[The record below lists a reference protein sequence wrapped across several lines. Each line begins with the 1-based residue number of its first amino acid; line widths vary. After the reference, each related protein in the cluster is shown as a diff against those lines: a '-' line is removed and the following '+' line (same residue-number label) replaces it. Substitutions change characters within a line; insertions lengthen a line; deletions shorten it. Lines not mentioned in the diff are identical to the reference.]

1 MRAVSSSFQLDF
13 SIEVNVIQLSMRN
26 TINELSN
33 QVDIENDNRWMGQ
46 ENIKSLPLMLDVTH
60 GGWVI
65 LIKIKA
71 GSKLST
77 HYHPNGLYVFTISGH
92 WYYPEHNW
100 EAKAG
105 HFLYEAPGE
114 LHTPTFIEDTLLYSV
129 IPAGPI
135 IYLNSSGEIES
146 ITDVHTHLAAVRE
159 HYKKIGLT
167 EKDIQQIIR

>member
-1 MRAVSSSFQLDF
+1 M
-13 SIEVNVIQLSMRN
+13 ITLSMQN
-26 TINELSN
+26 TIDELSN
-33 QVDIENDNRWMGQ
+33 QVNIENDPRWIGQ
-46 ENIKSLPLMLDVTH
+46 GNIQYLLLMLDVTH

-65 LIKIKA
+65 LVKAKA
-71 GSKLST
+71 GSKMPV

-100 EAKAG
+100 KAKVG

-114 LHTPTFIEDTLLYSV
+114 MHTPTFIEDTLLYSV

-135 IYLNSSGEIES
+135 IYLDSNGKVES

-159 HYKKIGLT
+159 HYQKIGLE
-167 EKDIQQIIR
+167 EKDVQQIIR

>member
-1 MRAVSSSFQLDF
+1 MIKFAMQ
-13 SIEVNVIQLSMRN
+13 N

-33 QVDIENDNRWMGQ
+33 QVDIENDKRWIGQ
-46 ENIKSLPLMLDVTH
+46 KEVKCLHLMLDVSH

-65 LIKIKA
+65 LVKAKA
-71 GSKLST
+71 GSKMPT
-77 HYHPNGLYVFTISGH
+77 HYHPNGLYVFTVSGH
-92 WYYPEHNW
+92 WHYPEHDW
-100 EAKAG
+100 EAKTG

-114 LHTPTFIEDTLLYSV
+114 MHTPTFIEDTLLYSV

-135 IYLNSSGEIES
+135 IYVNPCGQIDS

-167 EKDIQQIIR
+167 EQDIQQIIR